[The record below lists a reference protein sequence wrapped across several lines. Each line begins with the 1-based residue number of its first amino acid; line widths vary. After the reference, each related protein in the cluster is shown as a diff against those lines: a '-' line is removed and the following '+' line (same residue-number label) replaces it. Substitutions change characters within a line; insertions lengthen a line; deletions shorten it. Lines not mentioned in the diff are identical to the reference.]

1 MHLFQARVKEKDLED
16 ENTREAIFD
25 FIEKHPG
32 GVDGAI
38 SDVEK
43 DAKDAKQAKEA
54 FIDWIGED
62 LLSGPKST
70 ETKQED
76 CQKQSDRET
85 SFQEQVAPFPAPDE
99 CKTST
104 PEPPSLSTMSSA
116 PTTPTPPTPTSSTAS
131 KPTGST
137 TSTPSRP
144 TSSTTSTSSTLPLC
158 STALTPSSTGTPEAS
173 PRKALLDAI
182 TRGAPLRPVVARQE
196 KKEEDLGIWG
206 PLAQAIKERG
216 AACNGSNLEYGWDLK
231 IANTKK
237 L

>member
-16 ENTREAIFD
+16 ENAREAIFD

-43 DAKDAKQAKEA
+43 DAKAAKDA
-54 FIDWIGED
+54 FID
-62 LLSGPKST
+62 ST

-85 SFQEQVAPFPAPDE
+85 SFQEHVAPFPAPDE

-131 KPTGST
+131 NPTGLTTSTSSRPASST
-137 TSTPSRP
+137 TSTPSKP
-144 TSSTTSTSSTLPLC
+144 TSST
-158 STALTPSSTGTPEAS
+158 ALTSSSTGTPEAS

>member
-16 ENTREAIFD
+16 ENAREAIFD

-85 SFQEQVAPFPAPDE
+85 SFQEHVAPFPAPDE

-131 KPTGST
+131 NPTGLTTSTSSRPASST
-137 TSTPSRP
+137 TSTPSKP
-144 TSSTTSTSSTLPLC
+144 TSST
-158 STALTPSSTGTPEAS
+158 ALTSFSTGTPEAS